1 MRTHASPVALVATA
15 LACVL
20 GGGVTA
26 VATSARPSPV
36 PPARPGHPGNP
47 VVLDDAA
54 FRVTGRAGSIV
65 HVRLRTPLDLPA
77 PGDTARYALTSTG
90 TYAAVTLDPE
100 NGSGPGLQMATTTPA
115 FACGKPEC
123 PNATLVAAAPGQPL
137 PPGDYVLALA
147 GPAGATVS
155 FVLRGYAGTERM
167 TTIRGTYAVPY
178 TTGQV
183 PVRTTH
189 TPADAAYQTDGG
201 TWTRPTIGRRM
212 LAGVVLAVHPTQGG
226 GYDYALCPGSY
237 GARSAQVDLLAT
249 ARPTCSGY
257 TASLGSVVQR
267 DPLAHPLPGSDDEY
281 VNVSFA
287 AATGT
292 YEGVTGG
299 SFAVKCNQ
307 PPCAYAA
314 VAYVL
319 ALDS

>member
-1 MRTHASPVALVATA
+1 MIRRPRLPAFVAGG

-20 GGGVTA
+20 VGNLTA
-26 VATSARPSPV
+26 LATSARPSAL
-36 PPARPGHPGNP
+36 PAARRGHPGNP
-47 VVLDDAA
+47 VVVTDSA
-54 FRVTGRAGSIV
+54 FSVSGRAGSIV
-65 HVRLRTPLDLPA
+65 HVRLRTALDVPDRR
-77 PGDTARYALTSTG
+77 DTRRFSLTSTG
-90 TYAAVTLDPE
+90 EYGAISLHREGTPGPSLQFAVTSAP
-100 NGSGPGLQMATTTPA
+100 
-115 FACGKPEC
+115 FACGDPDC
-123 PNATLVAAAPGQPL
+123 PNAELVASPTSAAV
-137 PPGDYVLALA
+137 PPGDYLLALA
-147 GPAGATVS
+147 GPPGTTIS
-155 FVLRGYAGTERM
+155 FTLRGYQGTERV
-167 TTIRGTYAVPY
+167 TRIGHLYAVPY
-178 TTGQV
+178 TTGRV
-183 PVRTTH
+183 PVRTLH
-189 TPADAAYQTDGG
+189 GPADALYQTDGG

-257 TASLGSVVQR
+257 AVSLGSVVQR

-287 AATGT
+287 SATGT

-314 VAYVL
+314 VAFVL